1 MYSFEGEFR
10 RKPQQNLSGASR
22 KQERNELLQRA
33 QNERHK
39 REIWISQQ
47 LLKQHERI
55 MVAAEHPSNA
65 WTWRL
70 CRLLH
75 MNVAHM
81 AAATQQLNTR
91 ESLAVPLRIV
101 EVFTSWPT
109 CQKTLGE
116 IKGKAFLI
124 NLFTYLINNGY
135 FQDVRCLIDN
145 KIPPL
150 LEASSQPPTPMAA
163 CLFEMITRPLQLVSS
178 SSKTANNSE
187 FSGIML
193 RALCQYILA
202 PQFTEPVKLFIIPAL
217 AELPYFPFRQL
228 LEALK
233 QSAHVVPASTWL
245 MFTVLSLER
254 KHFVPG
260 QNTGIVRDGLL
271 LIYLQ
276 ILASLT
282 VNISKMYSASSINTI
297 HGTNDTAPDSDN
309 DSSSEMDHEDNN
321 IEELQV
327 LEQCVEM
334 LNETSRVQM
343 LLLAVDQS
351 EDPQVLQ
358 ALCQVCH
365 NLLVAHKFAIH
376 KYKLLYMLAFKPTF
390 LRHLWSAILSVCQT
404 SLFGSATPLL
414 HVISRGIPMTPEDS
428 DRIVPLLAVFC
439 SLFSLLIA
447 TLHDSEFYADD
458 NHSGSVLTTM
468 PFLLSALVP
477 LSLTLK
483 EVCLGLVELAF
494 PDSRPSVRDDYRT
507 AVHGR
512 EQPSSVSSQETQM
525 WAHLFKVT
533 VGLVRQLHARDIRRP
548 FCPDG
553 HWISKQ
559 VVIPLDKPSDFTLR
573 RHRLRNYRPFQGL
586 RAFTREELEE
596 GPPLST
602 KEVRTMTIL
611 RELPFLVAFQERV
624 LVFQSLVLKDKL
636 EHQGEHS
643 HFLQGPSIQV
653 SVRRNYLYEDAF
665 DKLSPENEPELRLKM
680 RVQLVNVA
688 GMDEA
693 GVDGGGVF
701 REFLSELLKTA
712 FDPNRGFFRLT
723 KDNQLYP
730 NPNVHLLIE
739 DFPRHYYFIG
749 RILGKALYENLLVEL
764 PLAEFFLSKLVGRHS
779 DVDVHHLA
787 SLDPIMY
794 RNLLFLKSYEGD
806 VADLGLD
813 FTVLN
818 DELGETRVDELK
830 SGGSNIPVTASNR
843 IEYIHLMADY
853 KLNKQIRAQCNAFKQ
868 GLANVVP
875 LEWLQMFNNKELQ
888 VLISGAQIPVDVED
902 LKQHTNYTGG
912 YATDHPTIR
921 LFWKVVENFTDIQ
934 RRQLLK
940 FVTSCSRP
948 PLLGFK
954 IRFVVSDST
963 AHLLNTWSPQ
973 QQNLSHVLNSL
984 STMGIPP
991 RTHQMVE
998 YSVIHGLRAAIE
1010 ALCECSEIQHEKRTS
1025 LTENASKVLNRC
1037 RVICLTS
1044 ARDNSSMKSLE
1055 EIFQNV
1061 LLQQNKIAAGSD
1073 QYELDPPFCI
1083 QHAGSVDRLPT
1094 ASTCMNLLKLPE
1106 FADEVVLRDKLLY
1119 AIQAGA
1125 GFELS

>member
-10 RKPQQNLSGASR
+10 RKPQQNLSGAS
-22 KQERNELLQRA
+22 KKHERTELLQRA
-33 QNERHK
+33 QNERLK
-39 REIWISQQ
+39 REELRRRYNSTILIQAFVRGYLTRQHHKKLQRAAFDETVQQSNSSGQTPDEHTLAVLIQRLLFFYTEEKDAVRLVWISQ
-47 LLKQHERI
+47 LLLRQYEHI
-55 MVAAEHPSNA
+55 MVAAERPGDA

-75 MNVAHM
+75 MNVAHL
-81 AAATQQLNTR
+81 AAATQQLNSR
-91 ESLAVPLRIV
+91 ESLAVPLRTV
-101 EVFTSWPT
+101 EVFTSWET
-109 CQKTLGE
+109 CQRILGDA
-116 IKGKAFLI
+116 KASTYLTH
-124 NLFTYLINNGY
+124 LFTYLVNKGY
-135 FQDVRCLIDN
+135 FEHVRCLVDN
-145 KIPPL
+145 KVPPL
-150 LEASSQPPTPMAA
+150 LEASAHPPTPLAA
-163 CLFEMITRPLQLVSS
+163 CLFDMITRPLQLVISS
-178 SSKTANNSE
+178 PVNSSSE
-187 FSGIML
+187 FSGLIL
-193 RALCQYILA
+193 RGLCQHILA
-202 PQFTEPVKLFIIPAL
+202 PPLTEPVKLFIIPAL

-228 LEALK
+228 LETLK
-233 QSAHVVPASTWL
+233 MNAHTVPASTWL
-245 MFTVLSLER
+245 LFAVLSLER

-260 QNTGIVRDGLL
+260 QNVGGDGLL

-282 VNISKMYSASSINTI
+282 VNISKVYNGANGAALHSS
-297 HGTNDTAPDSDN
+297 HDSDI
-309 DSSSEMDHEDNN
+309 DSNSEMDHEESNV
-321 IEELQV
+321 EELQI

-334 LNETSRVQM
+334 LNESSRVQI

-390 LRHLWSAILSVCQT
+390 LRHLWTAILSVCQT

-414 HVISRGIPMTPEDS
+414 HVISRGIPMSPEDS

-458 NHSGSVLTTM
+458 NHAGAVLTTM
-468 PFLLSALVP
+468 PFPLSALVP

-512 EQPSSVSSQETQM
+512 DRPSSVSSQETQM

-559 VVIPLDKPSDFTLR
+559 VMIPLDKPSDFTLR

-624 LVFQSLVLKDKL
+624 LVFQSLVLKDKM
-636 EHQGEHS
+636 EHQGEQS

-653 SVRRNYLYEDAF
+653 AVRRNYLYEDAF

-680 RVQLVNVA
+680 RVQLVNVV

-723 KDNQLYP
+723 KDHQLYP
-730 NPNVHLLIE
+730 SPNVHLLVE

-787 SLDPIMY
+787 SLDPVMY

-830 SGGSNIPVTASNR
+830 PGGSNIPVTASNR

-912 YATDHPTIR
+912 YASDHPTIR
-921 LFWKVVENFTDIQ
+921 LFWKVVENFTDLQ

-954 IRFVVSDST
+954 
-963 AHLLNTWSPQ
+963 
-973 QQNLSHVLNSL
+973 
-984 STMGIPP
+984 
-991 RTHQMVE
+991 
-998 YSVIHGLRAAIE
+998 
-1010 ALCECSEIQHEKRTS
+1010 
-1025 LTENASKVLNRC
+1025 
-1037 RVICLTS
+1037 
-1044 ARDNSSMKSLE
+1044 
-1055 EIFQNV
+1055 
-1061 LLQQNKIAAGSD
+1061 
-1073 QYELDPPFCI
+1073 ELDPPFCV

-1106 FADEVVLRDKLLY
+1106 FGEEVILRDKLLY

>member
-10 RKPQQNLSGASR
+10 RKPQQNLSGASK

-39 REIWISQQ
+39 REEQRRRYNSTILIQAFVRGFLTRQRYKKLERIAFDVRVQECNHSRQPPDDKTLTELIQKLLFFYTEKEDASRLVWVSQQ
-47 LLKQHERI
+47 LLKQPEHFI
-55 MVAAEHPSNA
+55 MIAADSSGDVWA
-65 WTWRL
+65 WRV
-70 CRLLH
+70 CRLLQ

-81 AAATQQLNTR
+81 AAAIQQLNSK
-91 ESLAVPLRIV
+91 ESLAVSLRIV
-101 EVFTSWPT
+101 EVFTSLET
-109 CQKTLGE
+109 CQRILGE
-116 IKGKAFLI
+116 SKGIAYLTY
-124 NLFTYLINNGY
+124 LFTNLLNNGY
-135 FQDVRCLIDN
+135 FEDVRCLIDN
-145 KIPPL
+145 KVPPL

-163 CLFEMITRPLQLVSS
+163 CLFDMVTRPLQLISS
-178 SSKTANNSE
+178 STVNLE
-187 FSGIML
+187 FNGLIL
-193 RALCQYILA
+193 RALCQHILA
-202 PQFTEPVKLFIIPAL
+202 PQLTEPVKLFIIPAL
-217 AELPYFPFRQL
+217 AELSYFPFRQL
-228 LEALK
+228 LEVLK
-233 QSAHVVPASTWL
+233 QYAHAVPATTWL
-245 MFTVLSLER
+245 MFTVLSLEK

-260 QNTGIVRDGLL
+260 QSVGGDGLL

-282 VNISKMYSASSINTI
+282 VNISKMYMTSHGSS
-297 HGTNDTAPDSDN
+297 HESVGDSDF
-309 DSSSEMDHEDNN
+309 DSGSEMDHEDSNV
-321 IEELQV
+321 EELHV
-327 LEQCVEM
+327 LEQCIEM
-334 LNETSRVQM
+334 LNESSRVQT

-351 EDPQVLQ
+351 EDPHVLQ

-365 NLLVAHKFAIH
+365 NLLIAHKLAIH

-414 HVISRGIPMTPEDS
+414 HVISRGIPMSPEDS

-458 NHSGSVLTTM
+458 NHSGSLLTTM
-468 PFLLSALVP
+468 PFPLSALVP

-512 EQPSSVSSQETQM
+512 EQPSTVSSQDTQM
-525 WAHLFKVT
+525 WSHLFKVT

-611 RELPFLVAFQERV
+611 RELPFVVAFQKRV
-624 LVFQSLVLKDKL
+624 LVFQSLILKDKM

-643 HFLQGPSIQV
+643 HFLQGPNIQV

-730 NPNVHLLIE
+730 NPNVHLLVE

-749 RILGKALYENLLVEL
+749 RVLGKALYENLLVEL

-794 RNLLFLKSYEGD
+794 RSLLFLKSFEGD

-830 SGGSNIPVTASNR
+830 PGGANIPVTASNR

-868 GLANVVP
+868 GLANVIP

-912 YATDHPTIR
+912 YASDHPTIR
-921 LFWKVVENFTDIQ
+921 LFWKVVENFTDLQ

-954 IRFVVSDST
+954 
-963 AHLLNTWSPQ
+963 
-973 QQNLSHVLNSL
+973 
-984 STMGIPP
+984 
-991 RTHQMVE
+991 
-998 YSVIHGLRAAIE
+998 
-1010 ALCECSEIQHEKRTS
+1010 
-1025 LTENASKVLNRC
+1025 
-1037 RVICLTS
+1037 
-1044 ARDNSSMKSLE
+1044 
-1055 EIFQNV
+1055 
-1061 LLQQNKIAAGSD
+1061 
-1073 QYELDPPFCI
+1073 ELDPPFCI

-1106 FADEVVLRDKLLY
+1106 FVEEAILRDKLLY

>member
-10 RKPQQNLSGASR
+10 RRPQQNLSGASK

-39 REIWISQQ
+39 REELRRRYSSTILIQAFVRGYLTRQHYKKIQRAEFDQTVQHKSSVGQAPDGQTLALLIQRLLFFYSEEEDASRLVWISQL
-47 LLKQHERI
+47 LLKQHEHI
-55 MVAAEHPSNA
+55 MVAAECPGDV
-65 WTWRL
+65 WTLRL

-81 AAATQQLNTR
+81 AAATQQANNR
-91 ESLAVPLRIV
+91 ESLAVSLRTI
-101 EVFTSWPT
+101 EVFTSWEIS
-109 CQKTLGE
+109 QRILGE
-116 IKGKAFLI
+116 SKANAYLTH
-124 NLFTYLINNGY
+124 LFTYLVNRGY
-135 FQDVRCLIDN
+135 FEQVRCLIDN

-150 LEASSQPPTPMAA
+150 LEASPHPPTQLAA
-163 CLFEMITRPLQLVSS
+163 CLFDMITRPLQLVTTSQS
-178 SSKTANNSE
+178 NSSE
-187 FSGIML
+187 FSGLIL
-193 RALCQYILA
+193 HALCRHILA
-202 PQFTEPVKLFIIPAL
+202 PPLTEPVKLFIVPAL
-217 AELPYFPFRQL
+217 AELAYFPFREL

-233 QSAHVVPASTWL
+233 LNAHSVPASTWL
-245 MFTVLSLER
+245 LFAVLSLEQR
-254 KHFVPG
+254 HFVPG
-260 QNTGIVRDGLL
+260 QHVGDGLL

-282 VNISKMYSASSINTI
+282 VNISRVYSVSNGGALHNSHEAS
-297 HGTNDTAPDSDN
+297 GDDSD
-309 DSSSEMDHEDNN
+309 SEMDHEESNV
-321 IEELQV
+321 EELQV

-334 LNETSRVQM
+334 LNELSRVQT

-390 LRHLWSAILSVCQT
+390 LRHLWTAILSVCQT
-404 SLFGSATPLL
+404 SLFGGATPLL
-414 HVISRGIPMTPEDS
+414 HVISRGIAMSHEDS

-447 TLHDSEFYADD
+447 TLHDSEFYAGD
-458 NHSGSVLTTM
+458 NLAGAFLTTV
-468 PFLLSALVP
+468 PFNLPELVP

-494 PDSRPSVRDDYRT
+494 PDSRPSVRDEYRL

-512 EQPSSVSSQETQM
+512 EQHSAVRSQETQM

-548 FCPDG
+548 FCPEG
-553 HWISKQ
+553 HWISKH
-559 VVIPLDKPSDFTLR
+559 VMLPLEKPSDFTLR
-573 RHRLRNYRPFQGL
+573 RQRLRNYRPFQGL

-624 LVFQSLVLKDKL
+624 LVFQSLVLKDKM

-643 HFLQGPSIQV
+643 HFLQGPSIQLA
-653 SVRRNYLYEDAF
+653 VRRNYLYEDAF

-712 FDPNRGFFRLT
+712 FDPNRGFFRHT

-730 NPNVHLLIE
+730 NPNVHLLVD

-749 RILGKALYENLLVEL
+749 RIIGKALYENLLVEI
-764 PLAEFFLSKLVGRHS
+764 PLAEFFLSKLVGRYS

-794 RNLLFLKSYEGD
+794 RNLLSLKSYEGD
-806 VADLGLD
+806 VTDLGLD

-818 DELGETRVDELK
+818 DELGERRVDELK
-830 SGGSNIPVTASNR
+830 SGGSNIPVTATNR

-853 KLNKQIRAQCNAFKQ
+853 KLNKQIRAQCSAFKQ

-875 LEWLQMFNNKELQ
+875 LEWLQMFNNKEFQ

-912 YATDHPTIR
+912 YASDHPTIR
-921 LFWKVVENFTDIQ
+921 LFWKVVENFTDVQ
-934 RRQLLK
+934 RSQLLK

-954 IRFVVSDST
+954 
-963 AHLLNTWSPQ
+963 
-973 QQNLSHVLNSL
+973 
-984 STMGIPP
+984 
-991 RTHQMVE
+991 
-998 YSVIHGLRAAIE
+998 
-1010 ALCECSEIQHEKRTS
+1010 
-1025 LTENASKVLNRC
+1025 
-1037 RVICLTS
+1037 
-1044 ARDNSSMKSLE
+1044 
-1055 EIFQNV
+1055 
-1061 LLQQNKIAAGSD
+1061 
-1073 QYELDPPFCI
+1073 ELDPPFCI

-1106 FADEVVLRDKLLY
+1106 FGEEVILRDKLLY